1 MITCLIITQ
10 NYKTI
15 NMSQE
20 QEVQN
25 VPTKKEIISMLQ
37 DQIDIRE
44 LQAKLAQLNADIA
57 VAKAKELEALSFI
70 GRTTQGG
77 SQTPPGNVH
86 TITQQDLDNNPELV
100 DEGLKVG
107 DQVMIPTEEEVKKA
121 EVNEAK
127 ERSKRSLKK
136 VD

>member
-1 MITCLIITQ
+1 
-10 NYKTI
+10 
-15 NMSQE
+15 MSQE
-20 QEVQN
+20 QEAQR
-25 VPTKKEIISMLQ
+25 VPTKEEIISMLK
-37 DQIDIRE
+37 DQIDVRE

-77 SQTPPGNVH
+77 GQTPPGNVH

-107 DQVMIPTEEEVKKA
+107 DQVIIPTEEEVKKA
-121 EVNEAK
+121 EVEEAEKAVK
-127 ERSKRSLKK
+127 EETAKDKSKRSLKK